1 MTRAE
6 VLPRQQGQLL
16 VVRKLEVSL
25 AFIAGLVRSI
35 SVICHGL
42 FSVGLIGGV
51 LLLLGV
57 HAWHRDR
64 VEELST
70 HVKFWGSDR
79 LLLLGGFRLLLL
91 LGLTA
96 ALKLELGLS
105 RLFLDLLLD
114 QFLLGVVLGDGM
126 LAFQLRFL
134 LGRVLGSLGI
144 TSFLI
149 LVEFCLNRSRNPIS
163 LIQ

>member
-1 MTRAE
+1 M
-6 VLPRQQGQLL
+6 
-16 VVRKLEVSL
+16 RKLELSF
-25 AFIAGLVRSI
+25 AFVAGLVRSL
-35 SVICHGL
+35 SVICQGF
-42 FSVGLIGGV
+42 FSVRLVVGV

-57 HAWHRDR
+57 HAWHRHR

-70 HVKFWGSDR
+70 HVKFLGSDR
-79 LLLLGGFRLLLL
+79 LLLLGGFWLLLL

-96 ALKLELGLS
+96 AFELELGVS

-144 TSFLI
+144 TSFFV